1 MDALAMIDVSKTEAI
16 NRIGPLVTAIR
27 KHEGISPRLQDLE
40 PDLNPL
46 GPLLSIVIPAF
57 NEEATIQKI
66 LNRVWLIPI
75 AKQIIV
81 VDDCS
86 RDNTHEALCRWEHAG
101 QITILR
107 HKVNRGKGA
116 AIRTGLKQAVGKFTV
131 IQDADL
137 EYDPRDIPSLIA
149 PMMESS
155 CIAVY
160 GSRYLEDPIRFW
172 RIRRLFE
179 LGVVLLNWGARLI
192 YGVRLTD
199 EATCYK
205 VFPTAALRAMQL
217 SCERFEF
224 CPEVTAKACRLGITI
239 RELPVSYHPRSADE
253 GKKIKARDGW
263 EALWTLW
270 RYRTWCPHFV

>member
-1 MDALAMIDVSKTEAI
+1 MDSLAMIDV
-16 NRIGPLVTAIR
+16 NRTKVFHRIDTPIR
-27 KHEGISPRLQDLE
+27 VDHDVPDDSPRSRNMESNLS
-40 PDLNPL
+40 PL

-57 NEEATIQKI
+57 NEEATIQQI
-66 LNRVWLIPI
+66 LNRVWQIPI

-86 RDNTHEALCRWEHAG
+86 RDKTHAALTAWEHADS
-101 QITILR
+101 ITILR
-107 HKVNRGKGA
+107 HSHNQGKGA
-116 AIRTGLKQAVGKFTV
+116 AIRTGLAHALGQFTV

-137 EYDPRDIPSLIA
+137 EYDPRDIPSLIV
-149 PMMESS
+149 PMKADGNV
-155 CIAVY
+155 AVY
-160 GSRYLEDPIRFW
+160 GSRYLENPIRLW

-192 YGVRLTD
+192 YGARLTD

-224 CPEVTAKACRLGITI
+224 CPEVTAKACRLGMSI
-239 RELPVSYHPRSADE
+239 RELPVSYHPRSAQE

-270 RYRTWCPHFV
+270 RYRTWCPRYV